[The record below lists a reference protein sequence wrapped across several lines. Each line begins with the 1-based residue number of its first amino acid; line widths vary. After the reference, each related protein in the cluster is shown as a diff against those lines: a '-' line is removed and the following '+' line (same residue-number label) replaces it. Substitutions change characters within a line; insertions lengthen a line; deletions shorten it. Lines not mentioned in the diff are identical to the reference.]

1 MIVPQ
6 DLTPGKYV
14 LSLRWDVA
22 RGNQVEFYMGNIFLY
37 ILYIYIFD
45 AFVIF
50 HDDSGLGVLFF
61 R

>member
-6 DLTPGKYV
+6 DLSPGKYV

-37 ILYIYIFD
+37 ILYIF
-45 AFVIF
+45 
-50 HDDSGLGVLFF
+50 LMLL
-61 R
+61 